1 MRQHEHPT
9 PLLRDD
15 GPLVD
20 PCLAYHFFPQK
31 YSQKQRDFTEMCLE
45 GHPNIL
51 GQNPKELRN
60 EGNKVKQRQDPSTK
74 PYYRCLSCTRFRKSC
89 GGIPTRGM
97 DLQNWCEYLRD
108 VKDLARL
115 TNARIAE
122 EADVSVKT
130 IERIMAI
137 NVDQDI
143 RRATARRIELA
154 IIGPVG
160 DNACYL
166 DHDPTAA
173 AELISQLRA
182 DVEYWK
188 KENDRKAKLIDK
200 LLD

>member
-1 MRQHEHPT
+1 M
-9 PLLRDD
+9 
-15 GPLVD
+15 
-20 PCLAYHFFPQK
+20 
-31 YSQKQRDFTEMCLE
+31 
-45 GHPNIL
+45 
-51 GQNPKELRN
+51 
-60 EGNKVKQRQDPSTK
+60 KQRQDPSTK
-74 PYYRCLSCTRFRKSC
+74 PYYRCLACTRFRKSC

-108 VKDLARL
+108 VKDLAHL

-160 DNACYL
+160 DHACYL